1 MWQGIVYILSLNIV
15 KHGQLSF
22 TITLKAWLMYC
33 IMFTQA
39 QFYLLSSYAVEL
51 LSYLTRKDEP
61 VDWKSKRRIDRNL
74 SWSRFECHCD
84 LYDNQEEYPPY
95 SSF

>member
-1 MWQGIVYILSLNIV
+1 MYILSLNIV
-15 KHGQLSF
+15 KHGQRSI

-39 QFYLLSSYAVEL
+39 QFYLVSSNAVEL

-61 VDWKSKRRIDRNL
+61 VD
-74 SWSRFECHCD
+74 
-84 LYDNQEEYPPY
+84 
-95 SSF
+95 

>member
-1 MWQGIVYILSLNIV
+1 MQPCVMWQGIVYIIV
-15 KHGQLSF
+15 LEHCETIGQQSF

-39 QFYLLSSYAVEL
+39 QFYLVSSNAVEL

-61 VDWKSKRRIDRNL
+61 VD
-74 SWSRFECHCD
+74 
-84 LYDNQEEYPPY
+84 
-95 SSF
+95 

>member
-1 MWQGIVYILSLNIV
+1 MYILSLNIV
-15 KHGQLSF
+15 KHGQRSF

-39 QFYLLSSYAVEL
+39 QFYLLSSNAVEL

-61 VDWKSKRRIDRNL
+61 VD
-74 SWSRFECHCD
+74 
-84 LYDNQEEYPPY
+84 
-95 SSF
+95 